1 MGIGKKGLIAGLIG
15 AAFGFWAPP
24 ALAQSMEDRGWYI
37 GGHLGQADIDE
48 LDEEDT
54 SWKLV
59 GGYRFSRNFAAEIGY
74 IDFGKTRLSAGAE
87 FLELKANAM
96 ELLGVGSLPVADR
109 LSVYGKLGVYRGEAE
124 ARFNLP
130 SLGLGSGSEKDSNT
144 DLTFGFGASYDAT
157 RNIAVRGEWQRYQDV
172 GDATD
177 IDVLSLGVLFR
188 FQ

>member
-1 MGIGKKGLIAGLIG
+1 MGTGQKRLIAALIG
-15 AAFGFWAPP
+15 AAFAFCAP
-24 ALAQSMEDRGWYI
+24 AAVAQGMQDRGWYL
-37 GGHLGQADIDE
+37 GGHLGQADVDG
-48 LDEEDT
+48 LDEDDT
-54 SWKLV
+54 SWKIV
-59 GGYRFSRNFAAEIGY
+59 GGYKFSRNFAAEVGY
-74 IDFGKTRLSAGAE
+74 IDFGKTRISLGSE

-96 ELLGVGSLPVADR
+96 ELVGVGSLPVADR
-109 LSVYGKLGVYRGEAE
+109 FSVYGKLGVFRGEAK

-130 SLGLGSGSEKDSNT
+130 SLGLGSGTEKDSNT